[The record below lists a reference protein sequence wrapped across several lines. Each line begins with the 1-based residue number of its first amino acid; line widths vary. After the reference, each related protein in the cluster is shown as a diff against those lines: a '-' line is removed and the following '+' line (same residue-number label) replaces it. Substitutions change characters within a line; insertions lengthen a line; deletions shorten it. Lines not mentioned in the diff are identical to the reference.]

1 MGSVEITGSAAFAD
15 AWASDRIDRA
25 FCPAGELSSGKV
37 PDSPAFG
44 SAGLLAGVGVGET
57 VSSFVGVKGTPE
69 LGLEEGRV
77 LSS

>member
-1 MGSVEITGSAAFAD
+1 MTGSAAIAEPR
-15 AWASDRIDRA
+15 ASDITDKA
-25 FCPAGELSSGKV
+25 FSPVGELSSGKV